1 MVKAMDIV
9 KIILFLFSVLTFF
22 GGYYICHI
30 LNYKN
35 KKAEI
40 CQKKIAPPIRH
51 KSGKLTL
58 NKRLILKDIQ
68 RRNMPY
74 RTADEIMAEMNERS
88 RAILN
93 GETPPTKSTMITN
106 CY

>member
-1 MVKAMDIV
+1 MDIV
-9 KIILFLFSVLTFF
+9 KIILVLFSVLTFF

-35 KKAEI
+35 KKTEI
-40 CQKKIAPPIRH
+40 CQKKIASSIKH
-51 KSGKLTL
+51 KSAKLVL
-58 NKRLILKDIQ
+58 NKRLILKDI
-68 RRNMPY
+68 RKRKMPS
-74 RTADEIMAEMNERS
+74 RTGDEIMADMNERS

-93 GETPPTKSTMITN
+93 GETPPMKPSMITN